1 TPCGCG
7 GGRPTRHDQ
16 LRQQDLDGLAALGAG
31 FAAHSR
37 HPAIGPR
44 AGRHDLLD
52 FAYDLEDI
60 ARPRRL
66 RPTDLAAGADD
77 PAHEWQSRLDQQ
89 AHGDRRRMPAASV
102 PVPTFVSLCS
112 TRAYERRNQR
122 DTSNYVIP
130 VWLRI

>member
-1 TPCGCG
+1 MVAARRGTISFASKIWTVSP
-7 GGRPTRHDQ
+7 RW
-16 LRQQDLDGLAALGAG
+16 LRVSLRTLAI
-31 FAAHSR
+31 
-37 HPAIGPR
+37 PASGPR

-77 PAHEWQSRLDQQ
+77 PAHERQSRLDQQ

-112 TRAYERRNQR
+112 TRSYERRNQR